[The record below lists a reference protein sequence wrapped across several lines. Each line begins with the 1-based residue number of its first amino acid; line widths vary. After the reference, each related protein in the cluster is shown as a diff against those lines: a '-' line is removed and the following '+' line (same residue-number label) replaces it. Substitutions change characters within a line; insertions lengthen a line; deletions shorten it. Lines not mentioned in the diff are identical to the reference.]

1 MYITS
6 NVGNVYKMKFSD
18 DETIVFVQPGSKV
31 EIFYDE
37 SNETGIRSIEEWKV
51 QGENE
56 TNETTNEQT
65 GKQTEEATKTIISKC
80 KRSFSAGNGYNF
92 M

>member
-1 MYITS
+1 MCTLQVSPCGACRQVIS
-6 NVGNVYKMKFSD
+6 EFSD

-65 GKQTEEATKTIISKC
+65 GKQTEEATK
-80 KRSFSAGNGYNF
+80 NNNQ
-92 M
+92 

>member
-1 MYITS
+1 MCTLQVMSVMYIRWS
-6 NVGNVYKMKFSD
+6 
-18 DETIVFVQPGSKV
+18 FVQPGSKV

-65 GKQTEEATKTIISKC
+65 GKQTEEATK
-80 KRSFSAGNGYNF
+80 NNNQ
-92 M
+92 